1 MPDLGFLEVK
11 GQMIGRTGIKN
22 AQLQH
27 TLNPFKMKAN
37 SDLTID
43 YYKDMSNNNNITSHI
58 LVCMT
63 LDLQRSKIK

>member
-1 MPDLGFLEVK
+1 
-11 GQMIGRTGIKN
+11 
-22 AQLQH
+22 
-27 TLNPFKMKAN
+27 MKAN

-63 LDLQRSKIK
+63 LDL